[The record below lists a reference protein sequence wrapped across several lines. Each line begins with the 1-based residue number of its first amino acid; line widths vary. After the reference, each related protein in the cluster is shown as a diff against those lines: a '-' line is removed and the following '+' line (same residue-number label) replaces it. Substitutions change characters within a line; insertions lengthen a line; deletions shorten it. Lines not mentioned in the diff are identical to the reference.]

1 MRRGPFAAGSGKR
14 FYSVK
19 PDSTSLTRPSTA
31 AVSNDTDR
39 RAADNAE
46 RQDTEQALGVDAAL
60 LLFDP
65 DGGFVFIRLLN
76 KERSGTR
83 VQANLVLNSDFFD
96 KHFNTPLLP

>member
-1 MRRGPFAAGSGKR
+1 MIRIDVP
-14 FYSVK
+14 
-19 PDSTSLTRPSTA
+19 PTMPS
-31 AVSNDTDR
+31 DR
-39 RAADNAE
+39 
-46 RQDTEQALGVDAAL
+46 TPEQALGVDAAL